1 MQGLTKPSTIM
12 KIFDKM
18 VEPILLY
25 NCKVS
30 MANIPE
36 NTDIEKFKK
45 DMWSHTDEID
55 KVVYGLLRQVL
66 GTFK

>member
-1 MQGLTKPSTIM
+1 M
-12 KIFDKM
+12 KIFDEM

-25 NCKVS
+25 SCEVS

-45 DMWSHTDEID
+45 DMWSHKNNIKIAHVSTPVEPLTSA
-55 KVVYGLLRQVL
+55 K
-66 GTFK
+66 